1 MKPKLFSQYRSVRR
15 KISQSLKSSAFKT
28 SGLGTSLVVQ
38 WLRPCLPMQG
48 VRVRPLVRELRS
60 HMPLGQKARNNTVTN
75 SIKTLK
81 MVNILKKK
89 KKSGLHWTV
98 FILGPNSLPI
108 GPAVLHPITSAS
120 PWVPAFPAPHLP
132 RCSLTFQSC
141 CEPSKPQLTN
151 EVPKTSPKT
160 VSKGQQIINRH
171 HQCEFT
177 ASATTWSAGVVW
189 SPANLLA
196 ERDTEKS
203 WQGKNRVN

>member
-1 MKPKLFSQYRSVRR
+1 MPSNAGCEGSTPGQGTKIPHASGPTSQKQYCN
-15 KISQSLKSSAFKT
+15 KFNKDFKNGPHLK
-28 SGLGTSLVVQ
+28 
-38 WLRPCLPMQG
+38 
-48 VRVRPLVRELRS
+48 
-60 HMPLGQKARNNTVTN
+60 
-75 SIKTLK
+75 
-81 MVNILKKK
+81 KKK